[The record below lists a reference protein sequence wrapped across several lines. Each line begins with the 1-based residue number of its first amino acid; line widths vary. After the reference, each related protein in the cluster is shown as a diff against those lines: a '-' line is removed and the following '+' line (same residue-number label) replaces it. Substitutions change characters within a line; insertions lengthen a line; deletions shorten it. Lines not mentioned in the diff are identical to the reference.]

1 MQRCH
6 CHRAT
11 GSAAVVARGFE
22 VLKLILSSQ
31 ELSRGLKGLKV
42 KGISAV
48 RNFMFDWDAL
58 DSVAESNSASCQ
70 SEPAALQKGRKA
82 GLCIGFKDFASNPWC
97 PSD

>member
-1 MQRCH
+1 
-6 CHRAT
+6 
-11 GSAAVVARGFE
+11 
-22 VLKLILSSQ
+22 
-31 ELSRGLKGLKV
+31 
-42 KGISAV
+42 
-48 RNFMFDWDAL
+48 MFDWDAL